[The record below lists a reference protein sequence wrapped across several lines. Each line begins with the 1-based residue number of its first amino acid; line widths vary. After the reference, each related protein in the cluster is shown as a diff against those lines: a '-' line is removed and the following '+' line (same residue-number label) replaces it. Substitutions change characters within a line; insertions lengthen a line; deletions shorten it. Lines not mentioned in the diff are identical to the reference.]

1 MDTDKLQTRSGT
13 KETLEGNRLVLRE
26 YARRVIVEKDR
37 SLAMLQDLM
46 GGLMRDYLRQGE
58 SLRLTQRDLVVL
70 LYRGV
75 LD

>member
-13 KETLEGNRLVLRE
+13 REKLEGNRLVLRE
-26 YARRVIVEKDR
+26 YARRAIVERDR